1 MRIWKINGSRKER
14 SQLSCRAAFS
24 GGRPPGEAALHVE
37 SRMTS
42 VLEAPPQTTTAF
54 SIERDGDL
62 AIVWFD
68 LPGEK
73 VNKFSS
79 TVMIEFA
86 KVVDSLEQSS
96 DIKRIVIAS
105 KKPGIFIAG
114 ADVSEFNKAKTVEE
128 AKEYTRFGQQTFHRF
143 SKLPAVKVAA
153 INGAAL
159 GGGCELA
166 ISCDWRVMSDAPKA
180 QIGLPEVKLGI
191 FPAWGGVTKLP
202 RLVGLPAALDI
213 ILQGKT
219 LDGKR
224 AKRVGLVD
232 EVVPGAIL
240 LDVAKQFTKRG
251 KRHGSDRTKFYID
264 GNPLARSVIFSQA
277 RKQVMKNTHGQ
288 YPAPLKAIDVM
299 EYGMSAGVEKGLA
312 REAEEAA
319 PLILGDVAQ
328 NLVRLFFLMEDSKKD
343 KIAAKSLEVHEA
355 GVLGAGVMGGGIAQ
369 IIADKTEAD
378 VRMRDINWQAI
389 AGGLKAAAK
398 VWKKKVDRRR
408 MTRVEMQRKLARIST
423 TTDWTGYHRAD
434 LVIEAVVENLD
445 IKRKVLA
452 EFEGLAKP
460 GAIFASNT
468 STIPITDIA
477 AQASH
482 PENVVGMHFFNPVDR
497 MPLVE
502 VIRGAKTSDVAAV
515 TVAAF
520 ARKLGK
526 TVVYCND
533 GPGFVVNRI
542 LAPYMNEAGFLLEE
556 GNSIESIDKAMV
568 NFGMPMGPM
577 ALLDEVGIDVAAK
590 VAGIL
595 SAAFGER
602 MEKSAVVEKLY
613 ADHRYGK
620 KNGKGLYQYTDG
632 KRGDPDRSVYVLLGI
647 VAPRPADAD
656 SVVERMVLAM
666 INEASRIL
674 DEKIVAT
681 PAELDLAMI
690 MGTGFPPFRGGLLRY
705 ADTLGVKNV
714 AAKLDALAKT
724 VGPRFTP
731 SDALRRTE
739 KFYA

>member
-1 MRIWKINGSRKER
+1 MTQTGGPDSR
-14 SQLSCRAAFS
+14 SNLD
-24 GGRPPGEAALHVE
+24 
-37 SRMTS
+37 
-42 VLEAPPQTTTAF
+42 APQPQ
-54 SIERDGDL
+54 
-62 AIVWFD
+62 
-68 LPGEK
+68 
-73 VNKFSS
+73 
-79 TVMIEFA
+79 
-86 KVVDSLEQSS
+86 
-96 DIKRIVIAS
+96 
-105 KKPGIFIAG
+105 
-114 ADVSEFNKAKTVEE
+114 
-128 AKEYTRFGQQTFHRF
+128 
-143 SKLPAVKVAA
+143 VKVAA

-166 ISCDWRVMSDAPKA
+166 ISCDYRVMSDSPRA

-202 RLVGLPAALDI
+202 RLIGLPAALDI
-213 ILQGKT
+213 ILNGKT

-232 EVVPGAIL
+232 EVVPSAIL
-240 LDVAKQFTKRG
+240 LEVAKSFSARG
-251 KRHGSDRTKFYID
+251 KRHGGDRMKFYIE
-264 GNPLARSVIFSQA
+264 GNPITRSVIFGKA
-277 RKQVMKNTHGQ
+277 RKAVLHQTHGQ
-288 YPAPLKAIDVM
+288 YPAPLKAIEVM
-299 EYGMSAGVEKGLA
+299 EYGMANGVERGLA
-312 REAEEAA
+312 REAEEVV
-319 PLILGDVAQ
+319 PLIMGDVAQ
-328 NLVRLFFLMEDSKKD
+328 NLVRLFFLMEDAKKD
-343 KIAAKSLEVHEA
+343 RISAKPVDVHEA

-389 AGGLKAAAK
+389 AGGLKAAARI
-398 VWKKKVDRRR
+398 WKKKVDRRR
-408 MTRVEMQRKLARIST
+408 MTRSEMQRKLARITS
-423 TTDWTGYHRAD
+423 TTDWSGFHRAD

-452 EFEGLAKP
+452 EFESLEKP

-477 AQASH
+477 SQAAH

-515 TVAAF
+515 SVANF

-526 TVVYCND
+526 TVVYTND

-542 LAPYMNEAGFLLEE
+542 LAPYMNEAGFLLQE
-556 GNSIESIDKAMV
+556 GNTIESIDKAMID
-568 NFGMPMGPM
+568 FGMPMGPM

-595 SAAFGER
+595 SAAFGAR

-613 ADHRYGK
+613 ADHRFGK
-620 KNGKGLYQYTDG
+620 KNGKGLYVYKDG
-632 KRGDPDRSVYVLLGI
+632 KRQEPDRSVYALLGLSSPH
-647 VAPRPADAD
+647 AADAKQ
-656 SVVERMVLAM
+656 VVERMVLVM
-666 INEASRIL
+666 INEAALIL

-681 PAELDLAMI
+681 PGELDLAMI

-705 ADTLGVKNV
+705 ADSLGLANV
-714 AAKLDALAKT
+714 VAKLDDLAARVSPRFKPSGPLRALAER
-724 VGPRFTP
+724 GG
-731 SDALRRTE
+731 